1 MNKIYDKGRRKEYL
15 ICKQL
20 REEGFDIVFRSAGSH
35 SPIDVVAININDRII
50 KLVQCKRDLSH
61 SMKYV
66 DESLK
71 NKIEKQ
77 MINLNSI
84 FNVSFSV
91 M

>member
-1 MNKIYDKGRRKEYL
+1 MYVKGRRKEYML
-15 ICKQL
+15 CKKL
-20 REEGFDIVFRSAGSH
+20 REEDFDIVFRSAGSH

-50 KLVQCKRDLSH
+50 KLVQSKRNLSKDMN
-61 SMKYV
+61 SV